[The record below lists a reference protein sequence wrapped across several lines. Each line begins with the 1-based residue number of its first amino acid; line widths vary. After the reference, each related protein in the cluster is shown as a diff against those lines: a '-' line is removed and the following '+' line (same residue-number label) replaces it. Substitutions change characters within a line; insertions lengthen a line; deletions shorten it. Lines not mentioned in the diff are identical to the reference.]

1 MKITKTILLPT
12 DFSANSLNAINYA
25 ISMFGDSK
33 CRFILMNAYR
43 ISPISIEE
51 YVSKVP
57 DFAKESEEGLK
68 KMVKRVTKKFPRKK
82 LTIETIS
89 KLGYPIDVMKKI
101 IKRKNVDLAVMGTKG
116 ASGLKE
122 VLVGSITSDA
132 VKNLPCPVLAVPEK
146 ARYEPLKNIAL
157 AADLKGINNKMLFD
171 PLISIGKNFSSEI
184 LIFHIRKKTPLTK
197 KEKLEKS
204 KLKRLFGAVPH
215 AFHIIEE
222 TNAIRGIENFIKAR
236 DIDMVAMV
244 SRKQKLLKKI
254 FSKSATEKLAMHTKI
269 PLLALQN

>member
-1 MKITKTILLPT
+1 MKTILLPT
-12 DFSANSLNAINYA
+12 DFSVNSLNAIYYA
-25 ISMFGDSK
+25 IAMFGNDK
-33 CRFILMNAYR
+33 CRFVLLNAYR

-51 YVSKVP
+51 YVSDMP

-68 KMVKRVTKKFPRKK
+68 KVVKLITKNFPGKK
-82 LTIETIS
+82 LNVETIS
-89 KLGYPIDVMKKI
+89 KLGYPIEVIKKI
-101 IKRKNVDLAVMGTKG
+101 LKRKSADLTVMGTKG

-132 VKNLPCPVLAVPEK
+132 VKNLSCPVLAVPEK
-146 ARYEPLKNIAL
+146 ARYKALKNIAL
-157 AADLKGINNKMLFD
+157 AADLKGFESKILFE
-171 PLISIGKNFSSEI
+171 PLISIAKKFSSEI
-184 LIFHIRKKTPLTK
+184 LIFHIYKKTSLTK

-204 KLKRLFGAVPH
+204 KLGRLFTAIPYS
-215 AFHIIEE
+215 FHEIEE
-222 TNAIRGIENFIKAR
+222 TNAVRGIENFIKAR

-244 SRKQKLLKKI
+244 SRKHTLLEKL